1 MTEQMGT
8 VVIVVFVLVVGAV
21 MGLAVGFM
29 LGRHKGQEMARGA
42 KTAEL
47 EESRSALEAARA
59 DAAELRAVNA
69 ASRAQIEGVG
79 QQLAFVKSQL
89 AQAQQAEQIRIQR
102 ERERAA
108 AEAEERRRAEAKA
121 AEERRQAEI
130 QAAETK
136 RREQEARLKEQS
148 KVLEALAPVAKNL
161 DALQNKVTQI
171 EEGRKQEMGALGA
184 QLKGLNDQQARLDKE
199 TSSLSAALRNNKVR
213 GAWGE
218 AQLKNIVES
227 AGLLEHVDFDTQVV
241 VNSADGRTLRP
252 DMIVHLPGGK
262 TIPIDAKVP
271 YADYQRACEI
281 SETASPEELVRR
293 DELLRSHAKALREHV
308 RALGEKAYWNAFDT
322 APDFVVAFIP
332 NEALLQA
339 ALEADP
345 TLMDDAFS
353 RKVALTS
360 PVTLWAV
367 LKSVAYAWQQQSLTD
382 DAKQLFDLSRE
393 LYDRFAVLGDYAT
406 KLGVQITKTV
416 GAYNKF
422 AASLEKR
429 VLPTARKLQK
439 IEPTKI
445 IEEVPLI
452 ESDKANVN
460 ELSAPEVIPSESG
473 ESVTAR

>member
-1 MTEQMGT
+1 MFEQIGT
-8 VVIVVFVLVVGAV
+8 VIIVIVVLVVGA
-21 MGLAVGFM
+21 GLGLFAGFV
-29 LGRHKGQEMARGA
+29 LGRHKGQEMARGV
-42 KTAEL
+42 KSEEL
-47 EESRSALEAARA
+47 EEAKTSLENARFEN
-59 DAAELRAVNA
+59 AELSARNA
-69 ASRAQIEGVG
+69 AAQAQIEGVN
-79 QQLAFVKSQL
+79 QQLAFAKSQL
-89 AQAQQAEQIRIQR
+89 AQAQQAEQIRIQQ

-108 AEAEERRRAEAKA
+108 AEAERKRQADAQAAEAKRA
-121 AEERRQAEI
+121 
-130 QAAETK
+130 
-136 RREQEARLKEQS
+136 EQEARLKEQS

-161 DALQNKVTQI
+161 DTLQNKVTQI
-171 EEGRKQEMGALGA
+171 EEGRKREMGALGA

-241 VNSADGRTLRP
+241 VTDADGRTLRP

-281 SETASPEELVRR
+281 PDTASPEDIARR
-293 DELLRSHAKALREHV
+293 DDLLRSHAKALREHV
-308 RALGEKAYWNAFDT
+308 RALGEKAYWNAFDV

-382 DAKQLFDLSRE
+382 DAKQLFDLSRA
-393 LYDRFAVLGDYAT
+393 LYERFSTLGDYAI
-406 KLGVQITKTV
+406 KLGTQITKTV
-416 GAYNKF
+416 SAYNKF
-422 AASLEKR
+422 ASSLERR

-445 IEEVPLI
+445 IEEVPII
-452 ESDKANVN
+452 ESDKGNVS
-460 ELSAPEVIPSESG
+460 ELSAPEVVPADEGDTHLTASGDSLES
-473 ESVTAR
+473 